1 MGALRPPWSD
11 LLLGAPVW
19 EGQGQGL
26 GFSPWERRLRLEG
39 GVRQRTQASPGPG
52 MCCVRVV

>member
-1 MGALRPPWSD
+1 MGPFRPPWSD
-11 LLLGAPVW
+11 LLGATVW

-26 GFSPWERRLRLEG
+26 RFSPWELRLCLEG

-52 MCCVRVV
+52 TWCVRVV